1 MSISAFTD
9 YLTHEKKYSNHTVT
23 AYVKDIEQCGLF
35 LEQEYEVSVIDS
47 SYPLLRSWIAY
58 LMDEGVSS
66 RSINRKVSSL
76 KAYFKFL
83 MMTDQLEVS
92 PLVQHASLKV
102 HHKIQV
108 PFSQA
113 EVLEV
118 LHMDYDSSNFEQVR
132 DLVIIEMFYATGMR
146 RAELVR
152 LKVVDVDFGQNLVKV
167 KGKRNKER
175 YIPLMAVLTQ
185 RIKDYLA
192 LRESVVCNSVE
203 SLFVTEKGTQMYVGL
218 VYRIIKSYFSKTS
231 LKVKT
236 SPHMLRHS
244 FATHLLDEGADLNAV
259 KELLGHASLVSTQVY
274 THTSIAALKGVYK
287 NAHPRAIKK

>member
-9 YLTHEKKYSNHTVT
+9 YLTHEKKYSVHTVT
-23 AYVKDIEQCGLF
+23 AYVKDIEQCESF
-35 LEQEYEVSVIDS
+35 LEQEYEVSLMNS
-47 SYPLLRSWIAY
+47 CYPLLRSWVAY
-58 LMDEGVSS
+58 LMDEGVTT
-66 RSINRKVSSL
+66 RSVNRKVSSL

-83 MMTDQLEVS
+83 MMTGQLQVS
-92 PLVQHASLKV
+92 PLVQHTSLKV

-118 LHMDYDSSNFEQVR
+118 LSMDYDSSNFVQVR
-132 DLVIIEMFYATGMR
+132 DIVIIEMFYATGMR
-146 RAELVR
+146 RAELVD
-152 LKVVDVDFGQNLVKV
+152 LKIVDVDFGQNVVKV

-175 YIPLMAVLTQ
+175 YIPLMAALTQ
-185 RIKDYLA
+185 KLKDYVA
-192 LRESVVCNSVE
+192 IRESVVCDGVE

-218 VYRIIKSYFSKTS
+218 VYRIIKSYFCKTS

-287 NAHPRAIKK
+287 NAHPRAVKK